1 MSLWREVRLYLSYVG
16 LPVVLVVGALTAGF
30 STWWRTPGQTV
41 ELRARIA
48 EAGGWSPA
56 AFTAQVGVPV
66 TLRLTAD
73 DLDHGFAI
81 GQMDG
86 TRVEMPLGQA
96 QTMTVTFSRAGRYMF
111 YCTRWCSPAHWRM
124 RGTIDVSGPAGS
136 ALEAGAPPLYVQLGL
151 DLDAPRATDQLPGE
165 RPSAA
170 RGAAFGAS
178 LPPESLT
185 TAAYRA
191 SSPAQVWQTL
201 RETPAAQSWS
211 DQAVWDAV
219 AWLWQ
224 QQTTPARL
232 AEARQLYADNCA
244 ECHGVAGA
252 GDGPQAAALA
262 ANDQHAQSEFGA
274 HTQAPTAFTD
284 AARLLATPPA
294 ILHGKLLRGGMGT
307 GMPYWGPLFTD
318 AELWALSD
326 YLWTFQFEYS
336 D

>member
-1 MSLWREVRLYLSYVG
+1 MWREVRLYLGYLGVPALLAAG
-16 LPVVLVVGALTAGF
+16 LLVAGF
-30 STWWRTPGQTV
+30 SNWWRTPGQTL

-56 AFTAQVGVPV
+56 AFTAEVGVPV
-66 TLRLTAD
+66 TLRLVAD
-73 DLDHGFAI
+73 DMDHGFAI
-81 GQMDG
+81 GQMAG
-86 TRVEMPLGQA
+86 TRVAMPLGQP
-96 QTMTVTFSRAGRYMF
+96 QTLTVTFARPGRYMF

-124 RGTIDVSGPAGS
+124 RGTIDVIDPNGAAP
-136 ALEAGAPPLYVQLGL
+136 EAGEPPLYVQLGL
-151 DLDAPRATDQLPGE
+151 DLDAPRSTDRLPAE
-165 RPSAA
+165 RPNAA
-170 RGAAFGAS
+170 RGAALGAS
-178 LPPESLT
+178 LPADTLT

-191 SSPAQVWQTL
+191 SSPAQIWETL
-201 RETPAAQSWS
+201 RQAPATQGHS
-211 DQAVWDAV
+211 DQAVWEAV

-244 ECHGVAGA
+244 ECHGAAGA
-252 GDGPQAAALA
+252 GDGPQAASLA
-262 ANDQHAQSEFGA
+262 AQDHAAQAEFGA
-274 HTQAPTAFTD
+274 HTQAPTDFTD

-326 YLWTFQFEYS
+326 YLWTFQFEYAAE
-336 D
+336 